1 MAGQTEQQPGYVAA
15 QTGSQPSAQA
25 KTPKPPRSLSASSSS
40 KPLIIGFAGVL
51 LTAAAIG
58 GFVMTQSASPP
69 PAAPQISAMASV
81 ATAPVAAAPIY
92 TAPTYVAPTIA
103 PVVTPAAP
111 PAVAFAPPPVANPAP
126 APLSAPDQCRVGQM
140 RTLSLNISATLKG
153 EAGNVV
159 RIRSDSF
166 VSPPI
171 LVTLNGQ
178 IVTVP
183 VSPGS
188 SSVTI
193 MGEQRQGGWT
203 ITPLDGAELIN
214 ENHID
219 DHRDS
224 FSYRLPTP
232 RC

>member
-1 MAGQTEQQPGYVAA
+1 MVGQAVQQQGYVA
-15 QTGSQPSAQA
+15 GQPSALAQ
-25 KTPKPPRSLSASSSS
+25 TTPRSSSTPSNPTTTSSS

-51 LTAAAIG
+51 LTAAALG

-69 PAAPQISAMASV
+69 PVAPPVSAMTSV
-81 ATAPVAAAPIY
+81 VTAPVVAAPTY
-92 TAPTYVAPTIA
+92 AAPTYVAPTIA
-103 PVVTPAAP
+103 PIVTPAAP
-111 PAVAFAPPPVANPAP
+111 PAVAFAPAPLANPQQAT
-126 APLSAPDQCRVGQM
+126 PDQCRVGQTQ
-140 RTLSLNISATLKG
+140 TLSLNISATLKG

-159 RIRSDSF
+159 RIRSGSF

-171 LVTLNGQ
+171 LVTRNGQ

-188 SSVTI
+188 SSVTV

-203 ITPLDGAELIN
+203 ITPMDGAELIN

-219 DHRDS
+219 DHRDA

>member
-1 MAGQTEQQPGYVAA
+1 MAGQTEQQRGYVAA
-15 QTGSQPSAQA
+15 QTGNQSSALAQ
-25 KTPKPPRSLSASSSS
+25 TPKPPRSSSASSSS
-40 KPLIIGFAGVL
+40 KSLIIGFAGVL
-51 LTAAAIG
+51 VTAAAIG

-81 ATAPVAAAPIY
+81 ATAPVAAPTYA
-92 TAPTYVAPTIA
+92 APTYVAPTIA
-103 PVVTPAAP
+103 PIVTPAAP
-111 PAVAFAPPPVANPAP
+111 PAVAFAPAPLANPQQAT
-126 APLSAPDQCRVGQM
+126 PDQCRVGQAQI
-140 RTLSLNISATLKG
+140 LSLNISATLKG

-159 RIRSDSF
+159 RIRSGSF

-171 LVTLNGQ
+171 LVTRNGQ
-178 IVTVP
+178 IATIP

-188 SSVTI
+188 SSVTV

-219 DHRDS
+219 DHRDA

>member
-1 MAGQTEQQPGYVAA
+1 MAGQTQQQRGYVA
-15 QTGSQPSAQA
+15 GQPSALAQA
-25 KTPKPPRSLSASSSS
+25 PPRSSSTPSSPSS
-40 KPLIIGFAGVL
+40 KSLIIGFAGVL

-58 GFVMTQSASPP
+58 GFAMTQSASPP
-69 PAAPQISAMASV
+69 SVASPISAMTSV
-81 ATAPVAAAPIY
+81 VTAPVAAAPTY
-92 TAPTYVAPTIA
+92 AAPTYVAPTIA
-103 PVVTPAAP
+103 PIVAPAAP
-111 PAVAFAPPPVANPAP
+111 PAVAFAPAPLANPQQAT
-126 APLSAPDQCRVGQM
+126 PDQCRVGQTQ
-140 RTLSLNISATLKG
+140 TLSLNISATLKG

-159 RIRSDSF
+159 LIRSGSF

-171 LVTLNGQ
+171 LVTRNGQ

-188 SSVTI
+188 SSVTV
-193 MGEQRQGGWT
+193 MGEQRHGGWT
-203 ITPLDGAELIN
+203 ITPMDGAELIN

-219 DHRDS
+219 DHRDA

>member
-1 MAGQTEQQPGYVAA
+1 
-15 QTGSQPSAQA
+15 
-25 KTPKPPRSLSASSSS
+25 
-40 KPLIIGFAGVL
+40 VL

-81 ATAPVAAAPIY
+81 ATAPVAAPTYA
-92 TAPTYVAPTIA
+92 APTYVAPTIA
-103 PVVTPAAP
+103 PIVTPAAP
-111 PAVAFAPPPVANPAP
+111 PAVAFAPAPLANPQQAT
-126 APLSAPDQCRVGQM
+126 PDQCRVGQAQ
-140 RTLSLNISATLKG
+140 TLSLNISATLKG

-159 RIRSDSF
+159 RIRSGSF

-171 LVTLNGQ
+171 LVTRNGQ
-178 IVTVP
+178 IVTIP

-188 SSVTI
+188 SSVTV

-219 DHRDS
+219 DHRDA